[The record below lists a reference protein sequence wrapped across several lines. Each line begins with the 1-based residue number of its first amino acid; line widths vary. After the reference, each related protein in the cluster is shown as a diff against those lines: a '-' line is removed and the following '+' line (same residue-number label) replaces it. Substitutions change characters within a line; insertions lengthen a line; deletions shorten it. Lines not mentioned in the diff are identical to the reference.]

1 MSEKTVIIVR
11 EPNKDIP
18 EQYIRSVVAT
28 FNSCGGYAIQ
38 AMKDAQPVLI
48 TDRSDTGA
56 SLDQVAELLKAY
68 TDHRILLTFSKL
80 DKVEEK
86 FLQPFDLTMEG
97 READVLMSYGI
108 EGEFPTLVEAGITPE
123 ANFAKKIMQPNLNK
137 FVKYSGGNLAKF
149 LDEIKDPTFVDQI
162 MVRIGERGVYCFFPP
177 VGDPIW
183 LGKNTL
189 GSVFPW
195 GAVSN
200 TLGYKE
206 EAPKASGQS
215 DVKSVKPDAGK
226 GWFNYK
232 DTKAS
237 GPALPVDPP
246 PVETKPAA
254 PPELPPATQPDT
266 KIDAPP
272 APLNDPQRT
281 DLSKVPPPAGH
292 WEYIPTGLSY
302 KDRKNLVKRMTQCGH
317 SMPEGWDQPNFRY
330 WVVDY
335 PSKAQ
340 NLPELKERLEQQQ
353 KDKTPKDM
361 RDSAPRPVVPV
372 KSGGQIAAEANL
384 MVLTKDE
391 KDRSNATI
399 LRITDRQGKD
409 IPSPID
415 IQKAESKYPQW
426 SLQFG
431 VDSKRPDAWLPE
443 DLAQYMQENG
453 KGGFHMLLEYRRR
466 AINAELAL
474 AATTPKAVTTKTSD
488 VEVTVIE
495 QSKTGTG
502 GWGNW
507 K

>member
-1 MSEKTVIIVR
+1 MSNKTILIVR
-11 EPNKDIP
+11 EPDKDLP

-28 FNSCGGYAIQ
+28 YNSCGGYAIQ
-38 AMKDAQPVLI
+38 AMKDAQPILI
-48 TDRSDTGA
+48 SDRMDTGA
-56 SLDQVAELLKAY
+56 SLDAVTELLKAY
-68 TDHRILLTFSKL
+68 TAHRILLTFSSL

-86 FLQPFDLTMEG
+86 FLQPFDLTMDG
-97 READVLMSYGI
+97 RDDVLMSFGI

-123 ANFAKKIMQPNLNK
+123 ANFSKKIMLPNLNK
-137 FVKYSGGNLAKF
+137 FVKYSGGDLAKF
-149 LDEIKDPTFVDQI
+149 MAEIRDPTFVDQI

-177 VGDPIW
+177 VGEPIW

-195 GAVSN
+195 GTVSN

-206 EAPKASGQS
+206 EAPKASGQQ
-215 DVKSVKPDAGK
+215 DVKVVKAQGN
-226 GWFNYK
+226 GWFDYK
-232 DTKAS
+232 NKEAKAS

-246 PVETKPAA
+246 PIEVQPAA
-254 PPELPPATQPDT
+254 PVGIPDPGKTDT

-272 APLNDPQRT
+272 APLNDPERK
-281 DLSKVPPPAGH
+281 DLSAVPPPGGH

-302 KDRKNLVKRMTQCGH
+302 KDRKNLVKRMTNCGH
-317 SMPEGWDQPNFRY
+317 NMPVGWDQPNFRY

-335 PSKAQ
+335 PSQAKD
-340 NLPELKERLEQQQ
+340 LPELKERLEQQK
-353 KDKTPKDM
+353 KDNTPKDM
-361 RDSAPRPVVPV
+361 RHAEPRPVV

-384 MVLTKDE
+384 MVLTRDE
-391 KDRSNATI
+391 KERSNASI
-399 LRITDRQGKD
+399 IKITDRHGKE

-426 SLQFG
+426 SGQFG
-431 VDSKRPDAWLPE
+431 VDAKRPDAWLPE
-443 DLAQYMQENG
+443 DLAFYMQENG

-474 AATTPKAVTTKTSD
+474 AAHTPKTVDTKTPD
-488 VEVTVIE
+488 VEVSVTDAE
-495 QSKTGTG
+495 KKTGTG